1 MDKIKK
7 NNIMSHLESTKGKYF
22 AKYHTLVFWFLAIN
36 PLYLYF
42 APKSPTGWDPHLY
55 LPLCLALLFLIVG
68 VSLEIVNGI
77 FRELPFDVK
86 FLWFILIVWAFI
98 ITFHNF
104 EFSVEAIRYVFGRAF
119 GAGTWF
125 APLAMLAGTQIVF
138 WRKIVKHFE
147 IHTFIG
153 IILSIIFGI
162 SLLFG
167 YKILKGGEFFF
178 KNLVPKYQI
187 VNLKSLTAFLY
198 ASGFLLLCMPTPY
211 GKKRLIAFLGDLFL
225 FFYRGFLLVFR
236 NRMFKYGNYILFY
249 VLHWLFTQKEKFIF
263 QKFLVIY
270 FGIIYICFVG
280 WSFYTGSVPSFL
292 KQHNIYLK
300 QKLFRNSRKNLFKAF
315 WKDMSRSKIDIIIG
329 RGSWGKWGCYK
340 DYYKNIKKGRLHIEN
355 GYAYILLKGGLI
367 TLIPFL
373 LLSLKA
379 FFLGIKAKNWFIRS
393 CALYIFLR
401 LLDMF
406 PYGLPMFDG
415 NYLIYWLCV
424 GACFKKEFR
433 EMSDSD
439 WQEVFYKGG

>member
-1 MDKIKK
+1 MVYLKSI
-7 NNIMSHLESTKGKYF
+7 KGKYF
-22 AKYHTLVFWFLAIN
+22 AKYYPLVFWLLAIN
-36 PLYLYF
+36 PLYLF
-42 APKSPTGWDPHLY
+42 FVPHDPTGRWDIQLY
-55 LPLCLALLFLIVG
+55 FPICLALVVLIVIAF
-68 VSLEIVNGI
+68 LEIFNGI
-77 FRELPFDVK
+77 LNEFSFGVK
-86 FLWFILIVWAFI
+86 FLWFILIIWAFI

-104 EFSVEAIRYVFGRAF
+104 EFSVEAIRYVFGRSF

-138 WRKIVKHFE
+138 WKKIVKHFE

-153 IILSIIFGI
+153 LILSVIFGI

-167 YKILKGGEFFF
+167 YNIIKGGEFFLR
-178 KNLVPKYQI
+178 NIIPKYQI
-187 VNLKSLTAFLY
+187 INLDSVTAFLY
-198 ASGFLLLCMPTPY
+198 ASGFLILCIPSPY
-211 GKKRLIAFLGDLFL
+211 GKKRLMAFLGVLFL

-249 VLHWLFTQKEKFIF
+249 VFHWLFTEKERFVF

-270 FGIIYICFVG
+270 FGLIYIFFSI
-280 WSFYTGSVPSFL
+280 WSFYTGFVPPFF
-292 KQHNIYLK
+292 KQHYIYWK
-300 QKLFRNSRKNLFKAF
+300 QKIFINTRKKLFEAF
-315 WKDMSRSKIDIIIG
+315 WKDMSKSKFDIIIG
-329 RGSWGKWGCYK
+329 RGSWGKWG
-340 DYYKNIKKGRLHIEN
+340 YYKNIKKGRLHIEN

-373 LLSLKA
+373 LLSLRA
-379 FFLGIKAKNWFIRS
+379 FLLGIKAKNWFIRS
-393 CALYIFLR
+393 CALYVFLR

-433 EMSDSD
+433 EMTDYD
-439 WQEVFYKGG
+439 WKEVFK